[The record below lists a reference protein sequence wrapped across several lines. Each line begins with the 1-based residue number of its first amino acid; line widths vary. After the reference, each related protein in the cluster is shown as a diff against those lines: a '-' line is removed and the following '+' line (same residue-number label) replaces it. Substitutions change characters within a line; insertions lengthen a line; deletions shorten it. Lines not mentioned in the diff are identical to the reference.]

1 VVLSCKGGN
10 KVLTLLK
17 VGKFSTFVRSTAV
30 RFKDFCNVSGV
41 ILGIRNPRSS
51 SLVLSPHI

>member
-1 VVLSCKGGN
+1 MVLSCKGGN
-10 KVLTLLK
+10 KILTLIK
-17 VGKFSTFVRSTAV
+17 VGKFSTFV

-51 SLVLSPHI
+51 SLVLSSYI